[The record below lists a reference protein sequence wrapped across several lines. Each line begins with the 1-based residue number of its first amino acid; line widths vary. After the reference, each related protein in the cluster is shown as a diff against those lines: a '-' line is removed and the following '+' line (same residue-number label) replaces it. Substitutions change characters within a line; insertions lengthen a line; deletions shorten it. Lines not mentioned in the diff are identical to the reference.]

1 MISIEKGSVVK
12 FHTPISGEN
21 PEQLF
26 VVLEVF
32 DRETQT
38 ARIMALNTGLNFPP
52 VNTVKTEDLIPVPLP
67 TDDLMGQ
74 TVTIFDSEDQ
84 RVQGVVNAIT
94 RPEDSPGMTLTP
106 AGVIVDLVVT
116 VTTPQGDVLTGK
128 LFVS

>member
-1 MISIEKGSVVK
+1 
-12 FHTPISGEN
+12 
-21 PEQLF
+21 
-26 VVLEVF
+26 
-32 DRETQT
+32 
-38 ARIMALNTGLNFPP
+38 LNFPP
-52 VNTVKTEDLIPVPLP
+52 VNIVNTEDLIPVPLP

-94 RPEDSPGMTLTP
+94 RPEASPEMALKP

-116 VTTPQGDVLTGK
+116 VTTNEGDVKTGK